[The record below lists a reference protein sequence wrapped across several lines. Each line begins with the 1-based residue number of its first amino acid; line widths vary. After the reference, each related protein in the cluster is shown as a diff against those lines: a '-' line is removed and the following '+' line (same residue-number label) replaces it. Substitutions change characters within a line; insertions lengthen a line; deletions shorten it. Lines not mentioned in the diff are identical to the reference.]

1 MKMLLLGKA
10 WSTSMLTSSSLGSG
24 ESGKSTIAKQLRIL
38 YLNGFDKEDR
48 LSYKVVHVNDGF
60 LTFIGSNPR

>member
-1 MKMLLLGKA
+1 
-10 WSTSMLTSSSLGSG
+10 MLTSSSLGSG